1 MHLINAKYN
10 RSDGFSAPDDGRSH
24 AQIDDFC
31 TEIVDFVVKWM
42 MFVLKVVNFM
52 VKSMIFGL

>member
-31 TEIVDFVVKWM
+31 TENGGFRGKMDDVCTESGEFH
-42 MFVLKVVNFM
+42 
-52 VKSMIFGL
+52 G